1 MHIAS
6 KLKFYLGYL
15 INITIIFSG
24 IISFEFINLKAYATD
39 DEFNNS
45 INTGYLKRTSQSEYK
60 LGSGDGI
67 LIDISPN
74 YPELISSVSI
84 DGEGYITLNSLG
96 RIYISGLTIKELS
109 SLLNKAYKDY
119 VKFPNV
125 SVQIFNYRPIKVIL
139 EGEINDPGIKT
150 LNGSM
155 KFESKADL
163 QIRNP
168 TFPTKVDNQNL
179 PSNNFKD
186 INHYFPTV
194 FDAIRSGGGITRFSD
209 LSKVRVIRRDSIS
222 NGNGK
227 ISTTLNINE
236 VFLSKDFTQ
245 NIRIYDGDVI
255 QIGKTINPN
264 QNILNA
270 IRSDLNP
277 KFIRIFVTGKV
288 NAPGEKV
295 IGKSST
301 LNDAIDISGGTKVL
315 RGPIRYLTFQKDGSV
330 EKRKINYRKN
340 AKRGS
345 KNNPY
350 LKEGDLIYVGN
361 SIYSNTAEAITEIT
375 SPFQGIYSTYKL
387 IELIGGE

>member
-109 SLLNKAYKDY
+109 SLLNKAYKEY

-277 KFIRIFVTGKV
+277 KFIRILCF
-288 NAPGEKV
+288 
-295 IGKSST
+295 
-301 LNDAIDISGGTKVL
+301 
-315 RGPIRYLTFQKDGSV
+315 RG
-330 EKRKINYRKN
+330 
-340 AKRGS
+340 
-345 KNNPY
+345 
-350 LKEGDLIYVGN
+350 
-361 SIYSNTAEAITEIT
+361 
-375 SPFQGIYSTYKL
+375 
-387 IELIGGE
+387 